1 MWYGHTCKTWS
12 KANEFV
18 QAMRLGPRKK
28 ADETENKSCS
38 RKKNLLWTTPMNFHW
53 PLLLFP
59 LQLFLMGSDYFHCL
73 EIRKHRKDSEE
84 FHLPGEHFR
93 VDRFLFYPICKV
105 GTKYSSYSLFLD
117 KVAFKRYSPLSF
129 PLAPSLTHTMKIKWD
144 WEWLMLL
151 FLMMNATNFCVLWEV
166 FPYSFSLPDL
176 VFPLLPSNIFFPL
189 DYLELA

>member
-1 MWYGHTCKTWS
+1 MWYGNTCKTRS
-12 KANEFV
+12 KASEFV
-18 QAMRLGPRKK
+18 QAMRLRPRKK

-38 RKKNLLWTTPMNFHW
+38 RKKNLLWTTALNLHW
-53 PLLLFP
+53 PLLWFP
-59 LQLFLMGSDYFHCL
+59 HQLFLMGSDYFHCL
-73 EIRKHRKDSEE
+73 AIRKHRKDSEE
-84 FHLPGEHFR
+84 FHLPGERFI

-105 GTKYSSYSLFLD
+105 GTNYPSYSLFLD

-166 FPYSFSLPDL
+166 FSYSFSLPNL

-189 DYLELA
+189 NYLKLP